1 MAESFSV
8 TCECGRDV
16 AFSIADVPEL
26 DHYIL
31 EETGAAERYARREV
45 EEEFA
50 GFIDPEV
57 LAEGDQDGYD
67 LFELAAAIR
76 RGDRAEAELQLD
88 RLSEALGPKAVERV
102 QIGRFS
108 PRAKGAA

>member
-1 MAESFSV
+1 MTESFSV

-16 AFSIADVPEL
+16 EFRIVDVPEL
-26 DHYIL
+26 DEYVG
-31 EETGAAERYARREV
+31 EETDKAARGARREV

-50 GFIDPEV
+50 DFIDPDV

-67 LFELAAAIR
+67 LFELAVAIR

-88 RLSEALGPKAVERV
+88 RLSEALGRKAVERV
-102 QIGRFS
+102 QLGRFS
-108 PRAKGAA
+108 PRARMAA